1 MLINFNEITE
11 MTVPGMNGGTGEMS
25 ARMYMSDAGKII
37 PCRIHAYGVGHS
49 LFPSAGMRDHQ
60 RSSGN
65 MLPVSGTPGYDGCCP
80 QKKR

>member
-1 MLINFNEITE
+1 MLINFKEITE

-60 RSSGN
+60 RPYGI
-65 MLPVSGTPGYDGCCP
+65 LFPVSAAPGNVGYGT
-80 QKKR
+80 